1 MAVPAVEQ
9 ECCIMTGERWQE
21 IRTVL
26 EAAQPMDSE
35 KRRAYLDQACASD
48 QSLRREVESL
58 LAADQQA
65 QTGFLESPP
74 LARKL
79 EKGEFLEKPWVS
91 ASIAEE
97 ETQSWV
103 GRRIGPYKVLEI
115 IGEGG
120 MGSVYRAAR
129 ADEQY
134 KKQVAIK
141 VVKQGLNTPF
151 ALARFRAERQILANL
166 EHPNIARML
175 DGGATEAGLPY
186 VVMELMEGEPIDE
199 YCESRKL
206 SIEERLRLFRT
217 ICLAVQYAHQ
227 HMVIHRDLKPGNILV
242 TAEGTPKLLDFGI
255 AKILDPESFPG
266 GAEATISLMRMLTP
280 EYASPEQV
288 RGETISTA
296 SDVYSL
302 GVVLFVLLTGCRPF
316 QFDNRSL
323 DAIARVI
330 CDTEPQRPSTA
341 VRRTAKAASGPD
353 VQQGAGRRFSAALID
368 SPEKLSKRLRGDLDN
383 IVLMALRK
391 DPRRRYASAEQLAED
406 IRRHLEDLPVM
417 ARKDTAGYRVSKFIM
432 RHKAGSAAAAA
443 TAALLVAALF
453 VTLHEASVARLQA
466 QIANQQAQ
474 IAREQK
480 AKAEKRFNDVRRL
493 ANSLMFEIHDSIRD
507 LPGATKARELLV
519 QRALEYLDGLS
530 QESADPALQREI
542 AAAYERIGDVQ
553 GFTGVANLEDFAGA
567 SASYAKAVAIRESLA
582 AANPSDL
589 SLRSEL
595 VQEYFKVS
603 FALMNSGDFDGE
615 LRVLQRVRPLVN
627 TLSSENND
635 RQFRMTRMYYFTA
648 MALEKTGDFGGA
660 LENYQQAA
668 STLEPIAAQP
678 QSGAI
683 RRAYVAEH
691 YNGIAKMLARVGRT
705 DEAVARAAKART
717 MLQKLLAVDPKNAT
731 FLGYLGESY
740 DASVDVL
747 ATKGDLDAA
756 LRSARQELAIY
767 QQLVFADPSNQM
779 ARADIGWSDVNI
791 GEVLLRQNKPTEA
804 LQPIRDALANFRKSN
819 QSKGFWYAVEMG
831 QAYLDLGKVYA
842 ALAERASSPDEKRRL
857 WREARSQLQES
868 LRARSAS
875 PGRLDANGRDQMSEI
890 RGQLARCD
898 VAMLARPR

>member
-1 MAVPAVEQ
+1 
-9 ECCIMTGERWQE
+9 MTPERWQQ
-21 IRTVL
+21 IKGVL
-26 EAAQPMDSE
+26 DEALELKAPQRS
-35 KRRAYLDQACASD
+35 AFLDQACEGD
-48 QSLRREVESL
+48 QSLRQEVESF
-58 LAADQQA
+58 LASD
-65 QTGFLESPP
+65 SD
-74 LARKL
+74 
-79 EKGEFLEKPWVS
+79 GEEGFLEKPLVGP
-91 ASIAEE
+91 AIAED

-103 GRRIGPYKVLEI
+103 GRRIGSYEVIEM

-120 MGSVYRAAR
+120 MGSVYRAGR

-141 VVKQGLNTPF
+141 VVKRGLDTPF

-166 EHPNIARML
+166 EHPNIARLL
-175 DGGATEAGLPY
+175 DGGTTDAGLPY
-186 VVMELMEGEPIDE
+186 VVMELVDGLPMDE
-199 YCESRKL
+199 YCESHKL

-217 ICLAVQYAHQ
+217 VCLAVQYAHQ

-242 TAEGTPKLLDFGI
+242 TIEGTPKLLDFGI
-255 AKILDPESFPG
+255 AKVLDPESFPG

-302 GVVLFVLLTGCRPF
+302 GVVLFVLLTGCLPL
-316 QFDNRSL
+316 QFDNRSP

-330 CDTEPQRPSTA
+330 CDTEPPKPSTA
-341 VRRTAKAASGPD
+341 VRRTAKTASSAD
-353 VQQGAGRRFSAALID
+353 AQQATGRRSITVLVD
-368 SPEKLSKRLRGDLDN
+368 SPGKLSKQLRGDLDN

-391 DPRRRYASAEQLAED
+391 DPLRRYASAEQLAED
-406 IRRHLEDLPVM
+406 IRRYLENLPVM
-417 ARKDTAGYRVSKFIM
+417 ARKDTPGYRVSKFVI

-443 TAALLVAALF
+443 TVFLLLAALF
-453 VTLHEASVARLQA
+453 VTVHEARVARRQA

-474 IAREQK
+474 IAREQR
-480 AKAEKRFNDVRRL
+480 ARAEKRFNEVRKL

-519 QRALEYLDGLS
+519 KRALEYLDGLS
-530 QESADPALQREI
+530 QESGDPALQREL

-553 GFTGVANLEDFAGA
+553 GYTGAANLDDFAGA
-567 SASYAKAVAIRESLA
+567 SVSYAKAVAIRESLA

-595 VQEYFKVS
+595 VQEYFSVS
-603 FALMNSGDFDGE
+603 FVLMNSGDFDGA
-615 LRVLQRVRPLVN
+615 LHTLQRARPLLN
-627 TLSSENND
+627 TLSSENNN
-635 RQFRMTRMYYFTA
+635 RQLRMTRMYYYTA
-648 MALEKTGDFGGA
+648 MALERTGDFPGA

-683 RRAYVAEH
+683 PRAYVAEH
-691 YNGIAKMLARVGRT
+691 YIGIAKMQARVGRT
-705 DEAVARAAKART
+705 DEAVATAVKART
-717 MLQKLLAVDPKNAT
+717 MLQRLLAVDPRNAT

-747 ATKGDLDAA
+747 VIKGDLNAA
-756 LRSARQELAIY
+756 LRCARQMLVIY
-767 QQLVFADPSNQM
+767 EQLVSTDPSNQM

-791 GEVLLRQNKPTEA
+791 GEILLRQNKPTEA
-804 LQPIRDALANFRKSN
+804 LQPIRDAVANFGKSK

-842 ALAERASSPDEKRRL
+842 ALAERASSSDERMRL
-857 WREARSQLQES
+857 WRAARSQDQEA
-868 LRARSAS
+868 LRARSTS
-875 PGRLDANGRDQMSEI
+875 PGRLDSEGHDVMADI
-890 RGQLARCD
+890 QGQLARCD
-898 VAMLARPR
+898 AAMLDRPPRPSGQRN

>member
-1 MAVPAVEQ
+1 L
-9 ECCIMTGERWQE
+9 IT
-21 IRTVL
+21 
-26 EAAQPMDSE
+26 
-35 KRRAYLDQACASD
+35 
-48 QSLRREVESL
+48 
-58 LAADQQA
+58 
-65 QTGFLESPP
+65 
-74 LARKL
+74 
-79 EKGEFLEKPWVS
+79 
-91 ASIAEE
+91 
-97 ETQSWV
+97 
-103 GRRIGPYKVLEI
+103 
-115 IGEGG
+115 
-120 MGSVYRAAR
+120 
-129 ADEQY
+129 
-134 KKQVAIK
+134 
-141 VVKQGLNTPF
+141 
-151 ALARFRAERQILANL
+151 AL
-166 EHPNIARML
+166 
-175 DGGATEAGLPY
+175 
-186 VVMELMEGEPIDE
+186 V
-199 YCESRKL
+199 
-206 SIEERLRLFRT
+206 
-217 ICLAVQYAHQ
+217 
-227 HMVIHRDLKPGNILV
+227 
-242 TAEGTPKLLDFGI
+242 
-255 AKILDPESFPG
+255 
-266 GAEATISLMRMLTP
+266 
-280 EYASPEQV
+280 
-288 RGETISTA
+288 
-296 SDVYSL
+296 
-302 GVVLFVLLTGCRPF
+302 
-316 QFDNRSL
+316 
-323 DAIARVI
+323 
-330 CDTEPQRPSTA
+330 
-341 VRRTAKAASGPD
+341 
-353 VQQGAGRRFSAALID
+353 D
-368 SPEKLSKRLRGDLDN
+368 SPEKLSKRLLGDLDN

-391 DPRRRYASAEQLAED
+391 DPRRRYASAEQLSED
-406 IRRHLEDLPVM
+406 IRRHLENLPVM
-417 ARKDTAGYRVSKFIM
+417 ARKDTAGYRGSKFIM
-432 RHKAGSAAAAA
+432 RHKAGSAATAA
-443 TAALLVAALF
+443 TAVLLVAALF

-519 QRALEYLDGLS
+519 QRAFEYLDGLS

-627 TLSSENND
+627 SLSSENND

-683 RRAYVAEH
+683 PRAYVAEH

-842 ALAERASSPDEKRRL
+842 ALAERASSPGEKMRL